1 MAIIHFFVVMLM
13 GSIKTS
19 KDHQYQ
25 CLLVGESSV
34 STTNTIVINIDIL
47 HDQGIVFH
55 RPVTEYPMSGTTF
68 PFNFPLNHYL

>member
-1 MAIIHFFVVMLM
+1 MLM
-13 GSIKTS
+13 GNIKTS

-47 HDQGIVFH
+47 HDQQQGIVFH
-55 RPVTEYPMSGTTF
+55 RPDTEYPMSGTTF